1 MHLIKIGGS
10 LTYDAEPLLKAL
22 KKYAKENDKKVV
34 VIPGGGEFANIVRKI
49 DKNLKISNSLSHKLA
64 IKCMDLVGEV
74 YAEIGN
80 IKAYDTLFDLKREIE
95 KEKIAVILPSKIL
108 LSTDMAEHSWAITSD
123 SLSLYI
129 GKLLDVREVIIATNV
144 DGIYDKFPEGKLLNI
159 INANDI
165 KGLTSVDETFP
176 ILLKQFK
183 MNAYVVNGKYPERVI
198 DILEGKHNIYT
209 KIIGIGKRSNASL
222 RPAKLL

>member
-1 MHLIKIGGS
+1 
-10 LTYDAEPLLKAL
+10 
-22 KKYAKENDKKVV
+22 
-34 VIPGGGEFANIVRKI
+34 
-49 DKNLKISNSLSHKLA
+49 
-64 IKCMDLVGEV
+64 MDLIGEV
-74 YAEIGN
+74 YAEIGD

-95 KEKIAVILPSKIL
+95 KEKIAILLPSKIL
-108 LSTDMAEHSWAITSD
+108 LSTDIAEHSWAITSD

-129 GKLLDVREVIIATNV
+129 GKLLDVREVIIATDV
-144 DGIYDKFPEGKLLNI
+144 DGIYDKFPGGKLLNI

-209 KIIGIGKRSNASL
+209 RVIGVE
-222 RPAKLL
+222 

>member
-10 LTYDAEPLLKAL
+10 LTYDAEPLLKTL
-22 KKYAKENDKKVV
+22 KSYAKEKNKKIVI
-34 VIPGGGEFANIVRKI
+34 IPGGGEFANVVRNI
-49 DKNLKISNSLSHKLA
+49 DKALNISNSLSHKLA
-64 IKCMDLVGEV
+64 IKCMDLIGEV
-74 YAEIGN
+74 YAEIGD

-95 KEKIAVILPSKIL
+95 KEKIAILLPSKIL
-108 LSTDMAEHSWAITSD
+108 LSTDIAEHSWAITSD

-129 GKLLDVREVIIATNV
+129 GKLLDVREVIIATDV
-144 DGIYDKFPEGKLLNI
+144 DGIYDKFPGGKLLNI

-183 MNAYVVNGKYPERVI
+183 MNAYVVNGKYPERVVY
-198 DILEGKHNIYT
+198 ILEGKHNIYT
-209 KIIGIGKRSNASL
+209 KIIGIDKI
-222 RPAKLL
+222 

>member
-1 MHLIKIGGS
+1 MHIVKIGGS
-10 LTYDAEPLLKAL
+10 LTYDAKPLLKAL
-22 KKYAKENDKKVV
+22 KNYAKENNKKIVI
-34 VIPGGGEFANIVRKI
+34 IPGGGEFANVVRKI
-49 DKNLKISNSLSHKLA
+49 DKALNISNSLSHKLA
-64 IKCMDLVGEV
+64 IKCMDLIGEV
-74 YAEIGN
+74 YAEIGY

-95 KEKIAVILPSKIL
+95 KEKIAILLPSKIL
-108 LSTDMAEHSWAITSD
+108 LSTDIAEHSWAITSD

-129 GKLLDVREVIIATNV
+129 GKLLDVREVIIATDV
-144 DGIYDKFPEGKLLNI
+144 DGIYDKFPGGKLLNI

-183 MNAYVVNGKYPERVI
+183 MNAYVVNGRHPERVM

-209 KIIGIGKRSNASL
+209 KIVGIDKI
-222 RPAKLL
+222 

>member
-10 LTYDAEPLLKAL
+10 LTYDAKPLLKAL
-22 KKYAKENDKKVV
+22 KNYAKENNKKIVI
-34 VIPGGGEFANIVRKI
+34 IPGGGEFANVVRKI
-49 DKNLKISNSLSHKLA
+49 DKTLNISNSLSHKLA
-64 IKCMDLVGEV
+64 IKCMDLIGEV

-95 KEKIAVILPSKIL
+95 KEKIAILLPSKIL
-108 LSTDMAEHSWAITSD
+108 LSTDIAEHSWAITSD

-129 GKLLDVREVIIATNV
+129 GKLLDVREVIIATDV
-144 DGIYDKFPEGKLLNI
+144 DGIYDKFPGGKLLNI

-183 MNAYVVNGKYPERVI
+183 MNAYIVNGKYPERVI

-209 KIIGIGKRSNASL
+209 RVIGVE
-222 RPAKLL
+222 

>member
-1 MHLIKIGGS
+1 MHIVKIGGS
-10 LTYDAEPLLKAL
+10 LTYDAKPLLKAL
-22 KKYAKENDKKVV
+22 KNYAKENNKKIII
-34 VIPGGGEFANIVRKI
+34 IPGGGEFANVVRKI
-49 DKNLKISNSLSHKLA
+49 DKALNISNSLSHKLA
-64 IKCMDLVGEV
+64 IKCMDLIGEV

-80 IKAYDTLFDLKREIE
+80 IKAYDTLFNLKREIE
-95 KEKIAVILPSKIL
+95 KEKIAILLPSKIL
-108 LSTDMAEHSWAITSD
+108 LSTDIAEHSWAITSD

-129 GKLLDVREVIIATNV
+129 GKLLDVREVIIATDV
-144 DGIYDKFPEGKLLNI
+144 DGIYDKFPGGKLLNI

-209 KIIGIGKRSNASL
+209 KIII
-222 RPAKLL
+222 

>member
-1 MHLIKIGGS
+1 MHIVKIGGS
-10 LTYDAEPLLKAL
+10 LTYDAKPLLKAL
-22 KKYAKENDKKVV
+22 KSYAKENNKKIVI
-34 VIPGGGEFANIVRKI
+34 IPGGGEFANVVRKI
-49 DKNLKISNSLSHKLA
+49 DKALNISNSLSHKLA
-64 IKCMDLVGEV
+64 IKCMDLIGEV

-80 IKAYDTLFDLKREIE
+80 IKAYDTLFNLKREIE
-95 KEKIAVILPSKIL
+95 KEKIAILLPSKIL
-108 LSTDMAEHSWAITSD
+108 LSTDIAEHSWAITSD

-129 GKLLDVREVIIATNV
+129 GKLLDVREVIIATDV
-144 DGIYDKFPEGKLLNI
+144 DGIYDKFPGGKLLNI

-209 KIIGIGKRSNASL
+209 KIIV
-222 RPAKLL
+222 

>member
-1 MHLIKIGGS
+1 MKFWNSENMHIVKIGGS
-10 LTYDAEPLLKAL
+10 LTYDAKPLLKAL
-22 KKYAKENDKKVV
+22 KNYAKENNKKIVI
-34 VIPGGGEFANIVRKI
+34 IPGGGEFANVVRKI
-49 DKNLKISNSLSHKLA
+49 DKALNISNSLSHKLA
-64 IKCMDLVGEV
+64 IKCMDLIGEV
-74 YAEIGN
+74 YAEIGY

-95 KEKIAVILPSKIL
+95 KEKIAILLPSKIL
-108 LSTDMAEHSWAITSD
+108 LSTDIAEHSWAITSD

-129 GKLLDVREVIIATNV
+129 GKLLDVREVIIATDV
-144 DGIYDKFPEGKLLNI
+144 DGIYDKFPGGKLLNI

-183 MNAYVVNGKYPERVI
+183 MNAYVVNGRHPERVM

-209 KIIGIGKRSNASL
+209 KIVGIDKI
-222 RPAKLL
+222 